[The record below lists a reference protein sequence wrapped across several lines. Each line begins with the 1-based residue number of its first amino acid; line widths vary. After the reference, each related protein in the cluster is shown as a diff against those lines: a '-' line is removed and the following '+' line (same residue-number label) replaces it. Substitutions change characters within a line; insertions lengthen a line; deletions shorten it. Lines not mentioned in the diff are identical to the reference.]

1 MSKNTLINSEVAT
14 LANVEKYT
22 FKTAEGKDLT
32 VTGELAKDL
41 SVYYGMTALGNKAT
55 FETAHRIRNIMNM
68 NAEML
73 NDKYGVKSGTKFVER
88 FLGLKKG
95 TISNYKKVADY
106 FFNETDS
113 DTKDGVF
120 SVYNFAQLQELS
132 VFIVTLVN
140 DKAYKFDEAYAEL
153 MEVAPAEFPYT
164 MSASKIRKAVSAYF
178 NTVEEPTAETAGNE
192 AETAGNETETAGNE
206 AETAGNETENAG
218 NSVLTPETA
227 MAILSRCK
235 SARMAFNVDGT
246 YAGEMT
252 DITDHFRDTLDFVI
266 NLLEIK

>member
-1 MSKNTLINSEVAT
+1 MSRNTLINSEVAT
-14 LANVEKYT
+14 LANVDKYT

-178 NTVEEPTAETAGNE
+178 NTVDEPETVNEPENAGNE
-192 AETAGNETETAGNE
+192 PENAGNDTNE
-206 AETAGNETENAG
+206 PENGNETENAG

-235 SARMAFNVDGT
+235 SARMAFNDDGT

-266 NLLEIK
+266 GLLEIK

>member
-106 FFNETDS
+106 FFNENDS

-132 VFIVTLVN
+132 VFIVTLIN

-178 NTVEEPTAETAGNE
+178 KTVDEPESAGN
-192 AETAGNETETAGNE
+192 ATDSAGNVTETAE
-206 AETAGNETENAG
+206 ETEVPETTESAGNDI
-218 NSVLTPETA
+218 LTPEIA

-235 SARMAFNVDGT
+235 SARMAFNDDGT

-266 NLLEIK
+266 NLLEVK

>member
-14 LANVEKYT
+14 LANVDKYT

-164 MSASKIRKAVSAYF
+164 MSASKIRKAVSTYF
-178 NTVEEPTAETAGNE
+178 NTVEEPETTENA
-192 AETAGNETETAGNE
+192 TETAGN
-206 AETAGNETENAG
+206 ATETAEEVEEPEVTENAG
-218 NSVLTPETA
+218 NNALTPETA

-235 SARMAFNVDGT
+235 SARMTFNGDGT
-246 YAGEMT
+246 YAGEMA

>member
-140 DKAYKFDEAYAEL
+140 DKAYKFEEAYTEL

-178 NTVEEPTAETAGNE
+178 NTVEEP
-192 AETAGNETETAGNE
+192 ETAGNETETAGE
-206 AETAGNETENAG
+206 VEEPENETETTRNDI
-218 NSVLTPETA
+218 LTPETA
-227 MAILSRCK
+227 MTILSRCK
-235 SARMAFNVDGT
+235 SARMAFNDDGT

-266 NLLEIK
+266 GLLEIK

>member
-1 MSKNTLINSEVAT
+1 MSKNTLIKAEVAT
-14 LANVEKYT
+14 LANVDKYT
-22 FKTAEGKDLT
+22 FKTAEGKELT

-68 NAEML
+68 KAETL

-113 DTKDGVF
+113 ETRDGVF

-140 DKAYKFDEAYAEL
+140 DKAYKFEEAYAEL
-153 MEVAPAEFPYT
+153 VEVAPAEFPYT

-178 NTVEEPTAETAGNE
+178 NTVEEPETAGNDAETAGNDAE
-192 AETAGNETETAGNE
+192 TVGEVEELETAGNG
-206 AETAGNETENAG
+206 TENTG
-218 NSVLTPETA
+218 NGALTPETA

-235 SARMAFNVDGT
+235 SARMAFNDNGT
-246 YAGEMT
+246 YAGEMA

-266 NLLEIK
+266 GLLEIK